1 MDDAIVNKKPLC
13 ASAGGHM
20 PRMYAVYPRVMWGTV
35 SQSQAEP
42 ADKLMA
48 LDSCEGW
55 VTFALDYKNFR
66 TMPEYCKL
74 ELAQVVSPGLGGWAT
89 SRSSQCVGAVMS
101 YGLLKLDEAGALSLL
116 IDSYLPQENSCAL
129 PPPATAATAARRLEE
144 DISRGV
150 PAHARVSMHEWWNG
164 GKGRRL
170 AATASLN
177 AAADSSGGTDAVP
190 KMEVVDFIGLFAI
203 WFLVS
208 LVAVVGNHM
217 VPKGWYAN
225 CYNGA
230 KKLTTCIGASKV
242 VETAEDLFEESAIQV
257 DNEAA
262 MLRKVIKKLQRMQH
276 DVDGVKEKLG
286 VEGGIDDNGQHI
298 VSSTKETAKVVTIEA
313 TGVEVVSSQEKGPVE
328 PALASSGVEVVS
340 SQEKGPV
347 EPALASSGVE
357 VASSQE
363 KGPVEPA
370 PASSICK
377 EHDVPPSPP
386 ETPPSPQSSGGEL
399 ELVVEVSP
407 KVRSQHPKRIA
418 LDFLAQSAAA

>member
-1 MDDAIVNKKPLC
+1 
-13 ASAGGHM
+13 
-20 PRMYAVYPRVMWGTV
+20 
-35 SQSQAEP
+35 
-42 ADKLMA
+42 
-48 LDSCEGW
+48 
-55 VTFALDYKNFR
+55 
-66 TMPEYCKL
+66 
-74 ELAQVVSPGLGGWAT
+74 
-89 SRSSQCVGAVMS
+89 
-101 YGLLKLDEAGALSLL
+101 
-116 IDSYLPQENSCAL
+116 
-129 PPPATAATAARRLEE
+129 
-144 DISRGV
+144 
-150 PAHARVSMHEWWNG
+150 
-164 GKGRRL
+164 
-170 AATASLN
+170 
-177 AAADSSGGTDAVP
+177 VP

-328 PALASSGVEVVS
+328 PALASSGVEV
-340 SQEKGPV
+340 
-347 EPALASSGVE
+347 
-357 VASSQE
+357 ASSQE